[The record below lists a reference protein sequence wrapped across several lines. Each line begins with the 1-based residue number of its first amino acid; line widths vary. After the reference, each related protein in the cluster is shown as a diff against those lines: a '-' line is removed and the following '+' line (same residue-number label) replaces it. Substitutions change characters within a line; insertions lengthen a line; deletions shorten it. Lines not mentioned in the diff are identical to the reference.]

1 MAGMFYS
8 LEEVM
13 THLGKTEDQINEL
26 VAQEKLKEFRD
37 GEKVL
42 YKADQVR
49 QFAEAASEELVEL
62 TADQPTDIVDDAEN
76 EIIALEADETA
87 VPLEGDEELVKLNVD
102 EDDDLDFDLD
112 NLNLDASS
120 GGSSI
125 ELLLDETTAA
135 SDDPDVDINE
145 SIGANISG
153 IGSDVDL
160 AELSKADTNIGTT
173 GINVLADTDDE
184 YKLTN
189 DSKSETVA
197 ADEEATGL
205 GDLDDDINMDSIGS
219 GSGLLD
225 LSLQADDTSLGAV
238 LDDILPAAGDVA
250 EFPLSA
256 EESHMAEEADKIFE
270 AAGEDSAVNAA
281 TSETKMV
288 ARYMEPEP
296 DAMSNA
302 CGIMLL
308 IPLIA
313 LIYAIII
320 VLMGLKGI
328 SPAIMKFSA
337 GDGPMGMAMIWTI
350 VIGLS
355 VVSLL
360 IIGLSALSGKKAKKA
375 ENQEVYH
382 QPE

>member
-13 THLGKTEDQINEL
+13 TQLGKTEDQINEL

-42 YKADQVR
+42 YKADQV
-49 QFAEAASEELVEL
+49 QQLAEAAPEELVEL
-62 TADQPTDIVDDAEN
+62 TADKPVDITDDAED
-76 EIIALEADETA
+76 EIIALEVDETA

-250 EFPLSA
+250 ETPLSA

-308 IPLIA
+308 VPLVA

-360 IIGLSALSGKKAKKA
+360 IIGLSALSGKKAKKTQ
-375 ENQEVYH
+375 NQEVYH